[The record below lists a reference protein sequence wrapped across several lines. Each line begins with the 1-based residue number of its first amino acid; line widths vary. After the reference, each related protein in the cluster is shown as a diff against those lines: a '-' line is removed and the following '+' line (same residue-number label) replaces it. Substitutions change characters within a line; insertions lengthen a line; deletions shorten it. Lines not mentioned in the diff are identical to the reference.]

1 MSSGP
6 EVHTVELDTGSNC
19 DLPDARNDAMATNA
33 VLDFILGLLRD
44 EESFNA
50 YCGNPQAA
58 IDRAGLTGVTPAD
71 IMSMGVGGLLK
82 EPPSRPRPR
91 EA

>member
-1 MSSGP
+1 
-6 EVHTVELDTGSNC
+6 
-19 DLPDARNDAMATNA
+19 MATNA

-71 IMSMGVGGLLK
+71 ISAAAPLVAGGGLAAGGGLG
-82 EPPSRPRPR
+82 
-91 EA
+91 AIIGAGG

>member
-58 IDRAGLTGVTPAD
+58 VIAHRPA
-71 IMSMGVGGLLK
+71 
-82 EPPSRPRPR
+82 EQRPDKQRR
-91 EA
+91 HHGRRT